1 MIYKEIRTKI
11 NQIEDIRDLQTITDI
26 IKLRLKDLASRT
38 KKGLKLGDKVQ
49 INGSSKIRRGTI
61 TKINRTRAVVNI
73 DDRLWNV
80 PFSMIT
86 KEI

>member
-61 TKINRTRAVVNI
+61 TKINRTRAVVYI
-73 DDRLWNV
+73 DDRFWNV

>member
-49 INGSSKIRRGTI
+49 INGSSKIRRGKI

>member
-26 IKLRLKDLASRT
+26 IKLRLKDLAAKT
-38 KKGLKLGDKVQ
+38 KRGLKIGDKVQ

>member
-26 IKLRLKDLASRT
+26 IKLRLKDLAAKT
-38 KKGLKLGDKVQ
+38 KRGLKIGDKVQ
-49 INGSSKIRRGTI
+49 INGSSKITRGTI

-73 DDRLWNV
+73 DDRHWTV

>member
-26 IKLRLKDLASRT
+26 IKLRLKDLAAKT
-38 KKGLKLGDKVQ
+38 KRGLKIGDKVQ
-49 INGSSKIRRGTI
+49 IKGSSKITRGTI
-61 TKINRTRAVVNI
+61 TKINRTKAVVNI
-73 DDRLWNV
+73 DDRLWTV